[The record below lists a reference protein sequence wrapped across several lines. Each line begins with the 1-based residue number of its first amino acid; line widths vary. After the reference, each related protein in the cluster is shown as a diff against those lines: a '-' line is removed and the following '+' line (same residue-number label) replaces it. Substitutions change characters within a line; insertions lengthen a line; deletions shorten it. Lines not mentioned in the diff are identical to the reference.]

1 MAKFEKA
8 NSVGEWLEQRLNIK
22 AINKVMMTEYWI
34 PKDINFLWA
43 MGVLLATTFT
53 ILVISG
59 LFLMMYYKP
68 DINLAFDSVNYTIMQ
83 EVAFGWLFRHIHGV
97 AASVIFLIIYIHML
111 TGIYYG
117 SYKQGREMIWISG
130 MLLFVTFSAAGF
142 SGYMLPWGQMSYWA
156 AMVITNLFGGVPVI
170 GDALVV
176 WIRGDFNVADA
187 TLTRFFMLHVFL
199 LPIAIMGLIGLHF
212 YTLRIPHVNNQS
224 LKILILM
231 LKLKNI

>member
-22 AINKVMMTEYWI
+22 ALNKVMMTEYWI

-83 EVAFGWLFRHIHGV
+83 EVGAGHQCVRALAGNAAVDARRCLPVFR
-97 AASVIFLIIYIHML
+97 
-111 TGIYYG
+111 
-117 SYKQGREMIWISG
+117 
-130 MLLFVTFSAAGF
+130 
-142 SGYMLPWGQMSYWA
+142 
-156 AMVITNLFGGVPVI
+156 
-170 GDALVV
+170 
-176 WIRGDFNVADA
+176 
-187 TLTRFFMLHVFL
+187 
-199 LPIAIMGLIGLHF
+199 GL
-212 YTLRIPHVNNQS
+212 
-224 LKILILM
+224 
-231 LKLKNI
+231 

>member
-97 AASVIFLIIYIHML
+97 AASVIFYFYLVFFHYSFAMDPVNFDPADP
-111 TGIYYG
+111 
-117 SYKQGREMIWISG
+117 M
-130 MLLFVTFSAAGF
+130 VTT
-142 SGYMLPWGQMSYWA
+142 
-156 AMVITNLFGGVPVI
+156 MVHTNKVE
-170 GDALVV
+170 
-176 WIRGDFNVADA
+176 R
-187 TLTRFFMLHVFL
+187 
-199 LPIAIMGLIGLHF
+199 
-212 YTLRIPHVNNQS
+212 
-224 LKILILM
+224 
-231 LKLKNI
+231 